1 MTTPLGK
8 NTAWA
13 DKLLLTITWTIDCS
27 QSFLRSSRWSALRY
41 GRPAWVSVKYTLG
54 EWDRHPFKPRRPPP
68 WYIWNQDGCR
78 TGRRS
83 STWVSE
89 NRDGFD
95 PPFSTFFFT
104 NRHLTVVDE
113 RNRCVIVSFMAV
125 LLVCFNEEVA
135 ARSWDQTNVTRTAV
149 IASLVNEVLLLKTSS
164 RILSWTRSICQ
175 SRRILLE
182 LHSKGSFQLQKEEST
197 SL

>member
-13 DKLLLTITWTIDCS
+13 DKLLLTITWIIDCS
-27 QSFLRSSRWSALRY
+27 QSFLRSSRSSALRY

-54 EWDRHPFKPRRPPP
+54 EWDRHPFKPRRSPP

-83 STWVSE
+83 STWASE

-95 PPFSTFFFT
+95 PLFSTLFFYQQAF
-104 NRHLTVVDE
+104 NSRWREKQVCYSFFYGFLPSCLFALMKKSLLAHEIKLTWRE
-113 RNRCVIVSFMAV
+113 
-125 LLVCFNEEVA
+125 
-135 ARSWDQTNVTRTAV
+135 Q
-149 IASLVNEVLLLKTSS
+149 
-164 RILSWTRSICQ
+164 Q
-175 SRRILLE
+175 
-182 LHSKGSFQLQKEEST
+182 
-197 SL
+197 